1 MWLLHVITDALNK
14 FHGITC

>member
-1 MWLLHVITDALNK
+1 VITDALNK